1 MYGPGWCGD
10 MWDQSQLL
18 EPQGINYQHLKVL
31 SINYQQFEVLTIN
44 GLRLFMARDN
54 LFWLNS

>member
-1 MYGPGWCGD
+1 MYGPGSGGE

-31 SINYQQFEVLTIN
+31 SISDLTYQLSTIW
-44 GLRLFMARDN
+44 GIDYQRLKIVYGQE
-54 LFWLNS
+54 